1 MTRIAAGISSSSE
14 LPGTQLYL
22 RRCVALCSDESTES
36 FRPLLSGQAVNLGG
50 QHSRENNMK
59 SSLQIKK
66 ISVRRTGDIRLTSAM
81 CTGSYHLAA

>member
-1 MTRIAAGISSSSE
+1 
-14 LPGTQLYL
+14 
-22 RRCVALCSDESTES
+22 
-36 FRPLLSGQAVNLGG
+36 LLSGQAANLGG

-81 CTGSYHLAA
+81 CTGSYHIAA

>member
-1 MTRIAAGISSSSE
+1 VRAQKAFTR
-14 LPGTQLYL
+14 
-22 RRCVALCSDESTES
+22 
-36 FRPLLSGQAVNLGG
+36 LLSGQAVNLGG

-81 CTGSYHLAA
+81 CTGSYHIAA